1 MPTQAKPDS
10 SYASNRLTK
19 RNAPRKHLLSNFN
32 EPESEY
38 EKTDV
43 VGIKNESVQPS
54 VQIKPEIDTDAE
66 PLSSDEEEAEDSKL
80 DIAQHSIKERA
91 EIDANAEP
99 SSSDEEEV
107 EDPMPDIAQPSVENK
122 PEIDTDT
129 EPLSSPPLSSPPLSS
144 PPLSSPPL
152 SSPPLISHEE
162 GEEEEEEVPKSNAAQ
177 PSIKREFDIDTDA
190 DPLSSDEERVSDS
203 DTSPPCKDVN
213 YRAMA
218 LEMKLAEGNNRAY
231 SSAQTHNGYSRKGT
245 FARTLSAMTGSD
257 DEDDLFLFSSQSRKR
272 QRATK
277 YASKTTYFNR
287 PSFPPPPTEK
297 VKEPSPVDEAPKE
310 PEETFIMPKD
320 IENSS
325 FRELRGGE
333 DSNSS
338 LSYGPYTMEE
348 YEAMLLDDDS
358 PLSSPSSSTCEQMSQ
373 LDELAAKENRQPSP
387 PRLALCPM
395 CHKEVDWASLELFK
409 AQPKQRIREQVMFCE
424 SHKLRSA
431 MDLWRERGYPNID
444 WDRFEERVQSYF
456 PELEKLLVPGA
467 FSYYRNIL
475 STSFAP
481 GKARNSRVRVSDG
494 ERLETMTC
502 GYYGTMGA
510 TRILETII
518 RRFSVVVRR
527 LATTDDLIK
536 TAGVAGYTQS
546 VLVPELA
553 VLLVKDDMKVNDE
566 DARRIM
572 RESMDIGSRVNPD
585 LNVVPVPEDVE
596 L

>member
-1 MPTQAKPDS
+1 MATQAKPDP
-10 SYASNRLTK
+10 SYASNLLTR
-19 RNAPRKHLLSNFN
+19 RNAPRGHLLSTFN
-32 EPESEY
+32 RPESEDAKA
-38 EKTDV
+38 EV
-43 VGIKNESVQPS
+43 AGINKEGVHPS
-54 VQIKPEIDTDAE
+54 VEAKLEINTDAE
-66 PLSSDEEEAEDSKL
+66 PLSSDDEEAEGPKP
-80 DIAQHSIKERA
+80 DIAQPTIEKRA
-91 EIDANAEP
+91 EIDADAEP
-99 SSSDEEEV
+99 LSSDEEEV
-107 EDPMPDIAQPSVENK
+107 EDPMPDIAQPSIENK
-122 PEIDTDT
+122 PESTTDT
-129 EPLSSPPLSSPPLSS
+129 EPLSSPSLSSLS
-144 PPLSSPPL
+144 PIPDEL
-152 SSPPLISHEE
+152 
-162 GEEEEEEVPKSNAAQ
+162 EEVPKSSAPQ
-177 PSIKREFDIDTDA
+177 SSIKAKLDIDTDA
-190 DPLSSDEERVSDS
+190 DPLSSDEEQVSDS
-203 DTSPPCKDVN
+203 DASLPRKERN
-213 YRAMA
+213 YTTMT
-218 LEMKLAEGNNRAY
+218 LEKKLAEGNNGGY
-231 SSAQTHNGYSRKGT
+231 SSPQTHNSYSRKGT
-245 FARTLSAMTGSD
+245 FSRTHSAMTGSD
-257 DEDDLFLFSSQSRKR
+257 DEEDLFFFSSQSHKR

-277 YASKTTYFNR
+277 YASKASYFNR
-287 PSFPPPPTEK
+287 PSFPPRPTEK
-297 VKEPSPVDEAPKE
+297 AKEPSPVEETPKE

-325 FRELRGGE
+325 FREPRGGE

-338 LSYGPYTMEE
+338 FSHGPYTMEE

-358 PLSSPSSSTCEQMSQ
+358 PLSSPSSSTYEQMSQ
-373 LDELAAKENRQPSP
+373 SEELAAKENRQPSP
-387 PRLALCPM
+387 PRRALCPM
-395 CHKEVDWASLELFK
+395 CHKEVDWASLEIFK

-444 WDRFEERVQSYF
+444 WDGFEERVQSYF
-456 PELEKLLVPGA
+456 PQLEKLLVPGA

-481 GKARNSRVRVSDG
+481 GKARNFRVRVSDG

-510 TRILETII
+510 TKILETII

-572 RESMDIGSRVNPD
+572 RESMDIGDRVNPD
-585 LNVVPVPEDVE
+585 RNVVPIPEEVD

>member
-1 MPTQAKPDS
+1 MGTQAKPDS
-10 SYASNRLTK
+10 SYASNHLT
-19 RNAPRKHLLSNFN
+19 RTNGPPGHLLSTFN
-32 EPESEY
+32 KPESEDA
-38 EKTDV
+38 KTEV
-43 VGIKNESVQPS
+43 AWINKEGVHPS
-54 VQIKPEIDTDAE
+54 VETKPDIDTDAE
-66 PLSSDEEEAEDSKL
+66 PLSSDEEEAEGPKP
-80 DIAQHSIKERA
+80 DIAKPSTEKRA
-91 EIDANAEP
+91 EIDTDAEP
-99 SSSDEEEV
+99 LSSDEEEV
-107 EDPMPDIAQPSVENK
+107 EDPMPDIAQPSIENK
-122 PEIDTDT
+122 PETDADT
-129 EPLSSPPLSSPPLSS
+129 EPLSSPPLSSPP
-144 PPLSSPPL
+144 P
-152 SSPPLISHEE
+152 ISEEE
-162 GEEEEEEVPKSNAAQ
+162 G
-177 PSIKREFDIDTDA
+177 SIKTKLDIDTDA
-190 DPLSSDEERVSDS
+190 DPLSSDEEQVSDS
-203 DTSPPCKDVN
+203 DASPPRKEVN
-213 YRAMA
+213 YTTMT
-218 LEMKLAEGNNRAY
+218 LEKKLAEGKNRAY
-231 SSAQTHNGYSRKGT
+231 SSPQTHNGYSRKST
-245 FARTLSAMTGSD
+245 FSRTLSAMTGSD
-257 DEDDLFLFSSQSRKR
+257 DEDDLFFFSSQSHKR

-277 YASKTTYFNR
+277 YASKTSYFNR
-287 PSFPPPPTEK
+287 PSFPKRPADK
-297 VKEPSPVDEAPKE
+297 VTEPSPVEETPKE

-325 FRELRGGE
+325 FREPRGGE

-338 LSYGPYTMEE
+338 FSHGPYTMEE

-373 LDELAAKENRQPSP
+373 LEQLARKENRQPSP
-387 PRLALCPM
+387 PRRALCPM
-395 CHKEVDWASLELFK
+395 CHKEVDWTSLELFK

-444 WDRFEERVQSYF
+444 WDGFEERVQSYF
-456 PELEKLLVPGA
+456 PQLEKLLVPGA

-481 GKARNSRVRVSDG
+481 GKARNSRVRASDS

-510 TRILETII
+510 TKMYVTII

-572 RESMDIGSRVNPD
+572 RESMDIGDRVNPD
-585 LNVVPVPEDVE
+585 RNVVPIPEEVG